1 MAKKSFVP
9 ALLIILLSAFR
20 PSAAENRGQAEPFES
35 TLKRMKERF
44 DALRDYRCLFGL
56 SVTDG
61 RWNPE
66 KGTNSA
72 G

>member
-9 ALLIILLSAFR
+9 ALLIILLSAFM
-20 PSAAENRGQAEPFES
+20 PSAAGIRGQAEPFEA

-44 DALRDYRCLFGL
+44 DALQDYLCLFES

-61 RWNPE
+61 RRNPK